1 MTDLPNSAADRAAN
15 ASTPDGETPAGDPEL
30 AALVRRDAP
39 PDDADP
45 SLAALVNL
53 GRRPVSSAI
62 PAAPAAG
69 APERPVAGAPAAD
82 ETAQASEAGP
92 TAGDATPEAGADAT
106 EPVFDVTSA
115 AADSTSPD
123 PDEPAPVAANAGAA
137 GSPSAGA
144 APADA
149 TTADAPAPG
158 EPTDTAPAD
167 TSPTSE
173 PGVDAVPVLPLAAA
187 VTDGEPP
194 ARPRR
199 RRSLALRFGVSF
211 VLGFL
216 LAVGSGAGVLYAWG
230 QQYDG
235 RVLPGVRVGST
246 ELGGLTPEQ
255 AEAEIAN
262 AYGSL
267 ATGQITLTGPDGHM
281 TTISYADVGRGP
293 DTSALVDAALA
304 AGRQGEPLAN
314 LIGAPQAAIHG
325 VTLDSAVAYD
335 RDRLAAAVETLATT
349 IDQTPADA
357 SVSAGQG
364 GTFSVSPA
372 KDGRAVDKAA
382 LLTALDQQLAALGT
396 PESITMAVPV
406 VSLAPAVAT
415 ASAEAA
421 KAAAD
426 RMAADVVVARGQDSW
441 TIAGTSLAPLISFS
455 TAADGS
461 ITPVFDESGLDPIL
475 TTLAQKVNQTAQEA
489 GLTLVSGHVVATGTS
504 REGRTL
510 NAAGMKAA
518 IISEIGARQ
527 AGAAASPVAAVVKA
541 VDPKLT
547 TTAANAFA
555 AKMVPISSFSVY
567 YWVIVNNH
575 WGGNIE
581 APATKIN
588 GTVVPAGG
596 TFDFWKV
603 VGDLHKLPGE
613 GPGNAIEGGKIT
625 VTGAFG
631 GGICTTSTTLFNAAI
646 HAGMVPLARQN
657 HNEFIT
663 RYPPGLDATVWIV
676 GTAKQT
682 MSFKNDTKYPIL
694 IQRTITHA
702 GSKRWLTFKI
712 WSVPNGRTTKITNTV
727 IQNGPRAIDTVVKD
741 PTKPVGYSYRNNA
754 PADGAKVW
762 VTVSI
767 YDHGKLHWTKRY
779 YSNYPAVKGVLVVG
793 TKT

>member
-1 MTDLPNSAADRAAN
+1 M
-15 ASTPDGETPAGDPEL
+15 STT
-30 AALVRRDAP
+30 
-39 PDDADP
+39 
-45 SLAALVNL
+45 
-53 GRRPVSSAI
+53 I
-62 PAAPAAG
+62 
-69 APERPVAGAPAAD
+69 
-82 ETAQASEAGP
+82 
-92 TAGDATPEAGADAT
+92 
-106 EPVFDVTSA
+106 
-115 AADSTSPD
+115 
-123 PDEPAPVAANAGAA
+123 
-137 GSPSAGA
+137 
-144 APADA
+144 
-149 TTADAPAPG
+149 
-158 EPTDTAPAD
+158 EPTDT
-167 TSPTSE
+167 S
-173 PGVDAVPVLPLAAA
+173 V
-187 VTDGEPP
+187 VTDAGVVTLRPS

-199 RRSLALRFGVSF
+199 RRSLALRFGVAF

-216 LAVGSGAGVLYAWG
+216 LAAGIGAGVLYAWG
-230 QQYDG
+230 QQYEG
-235 RVLPGVRVGST
+235 RVLPGVHVGST
-246 ELGGLTPEQ
+246 DLGGLTREQ
-255 AEAEIAN
+255 AEAAIAN

-267 ATGQITLTGPDGHM
+267 TTGQITLTGPDGQT

-293 DTSALVDAALA
+293 RTSAVVDAALA
-304 AGRQGEPLAN
+304 AGRQGEPLAD

-325 VTLDSAVAYD
+325 VTLGSAVAYD
-335 RDRLAAAVETLATT
+335 RDKLAAAVETLATT

-396 PESITMAVPV
+396 PESITMPVPV
-406 VSLAPAVAT
+406 VPLAPAVTT

-426 RMAADVVVARGQDSW
+426 RMAADVVVAHGKDSW

-461 ITPVFDESGLDPIL
+461 ITPVLDASGLDPML
-475 TTLAQKVNQTAQEA
+475 KTLAKKVNQSAQDA
-489 GLTLVSGHVVATGTS
+489 GLRLVGGHVVATGTS

-518 IISEIGARQ
+518 IISAVGARQ
-527 AGAAASPVAAVVKA
+527 SGAAAAPVEAVVKA

-547 TTAANAFA
+547 TTDAKAFA
-555 AKMVPISSFSVY
+555 GKMKVISSFSVY
-567 YWVIVNNH
+567 YFVIVNNH

-588 GTVVPAGG
+588 GTVVPAG
-596 TFDFWKV
+596 TVFDFWKV

-631 GGICTTSTTLFNAAI
+631 GGICTTSTTLFNAAFR
-646 HAGMVPLARQN
+646 AGMVPLARQN
-657 HNEFIT
+657 HNEFIN

-676 GTAKQT
+676 GNTKQT

-694 IQRTITHA
+694 ITRTITNA

-712 WSVPNGRTTKITNTV
+712 WSVPNGRKATVTNTV
-727 IQNGPRAIDTVVKD
+727 IQPGERAVSRIVRD
-741 PTKPVGYSYRNNA
+741 PTKPVGYRFFNNA
-754 PADGAKVW
+754 AVNGARVW
-762 VTVSI
+762 TTVTI
-767 YDHGKLHWTKRY
+767 YDHGKVHWRKRY
-779 YSNYPAVKGVLVVG
+779 FSNYPAVDGVTVVG